1 MFAIYNNGSVGFR
14 SSADNLYQIKNTDAP
29 LSVALKPDDDTMFQ
43 ELINSKE
50 KNKENRSHTKEI
62 NTYKKMA
69 NIDIKEAVYHVQD
82 IMTTNCTYLEVNATI
97 IDVYNVLK
105 NKNIN
110 QVPILSNEQKI
121 MGLINKKI
129 ILNLLID
136 DIDNARSVLNKK
148 IENLY
153 LPELITTDPI
163 TDIRRVAK
171 VMVDFKLDA
180 IPVVNDD
187 DILVGIVSKTDV
199 IKAVSTI
206 PKLQLWS

>member
-105 NKNIN
+105 DKNIN